1 VGTGSG
7 VIVLAAVAAAAAG
20 CGADEEYENR
30 PRPPAPI
37 NVTAAIDQGR
47 IRVSPQS
54 FGAGPVVFVI
64 SNQSGLAQEVTF
76 ETDEIAGA
84 QGGIR
89 KSAAV
94 PARSTGT
101 LKVDAREGTYRLS
114 ASSQG
119 VRAAAVRV
127 SGRRPSA
134 QDALL
139 QP

>member
-1 VGTGSG
+1 
-7 VIVLAAVAAAAAG
+7 VIVLAALAAAASG
-20 CGADEEYENR
+20 CGAEEDYANR

-76 ETDEIAGA
+76 ETDEIAGER
-84 QGGIR
+84 GGIR
-89 KSAAV
+89 KSAGPIA
-94 PARSTGT
+94 PRSTGT

-119 VRAAAVRV
+119 VQAAAVRV
-127 SGRRPSA
+127 SGPRPSA
-134 QDALL
+134 QDELL